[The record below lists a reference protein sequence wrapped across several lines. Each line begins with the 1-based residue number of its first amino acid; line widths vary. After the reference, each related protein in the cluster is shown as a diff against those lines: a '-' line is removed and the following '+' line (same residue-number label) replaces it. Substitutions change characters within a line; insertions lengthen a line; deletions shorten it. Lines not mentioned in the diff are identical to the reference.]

1 MAEAG
6 RTNRRLARERRT
18 VVAMIRIYC
27 RDRHRTR
34 GELCA
39 ECGRLHDYAMGRLD
53 RCPFAEDKPTCAQC
67 PVHCYQPA
75 LRERIRQVMRYA
87 GPRMLW
93 RHPWLAICHLLE
105 GRKPAPSSVP
115 RKPAKS
121 AVPREPGATPAD
133 ADRSE

>member
-1 MAEAG
+1 MAG
-6 RTNRRLARERRT
+6 SGKTNRGLERERRT
-18 VVAMIRIYC
+18 VAAMIRIYC

-39 ECGRLHDYAMGRLD
+39 ECRRLHDYAMGRLD
-53 RCPFAEDKPTCAQC
+53 RCPFGEDKPTCAQC

-75 LRERIRQVMRYA
+75 LRERIREVMRYA

-115 RKPAKS
+115 RKRQVAS
-121 AVPREPGATPAD
+121 SE

>member
-1 MAEAG
+1 MADAG
-6 RTNRRLARERRT
+6 KTNRRLARERQT

-53 RCPFAEDKPTCAQC
+53 RCPFGEDKPTCAQC

-75 LRERIRQVMRYA
+75 LRERIREVMRYA

-105 GRKPAPSSVP
+105 GRKPAPSAVP
-115 RKPAKS
+115 RKRKDTS
-121 AVPREPGATPAD
+121 AET
-133 ADRSE
+133 DRSE